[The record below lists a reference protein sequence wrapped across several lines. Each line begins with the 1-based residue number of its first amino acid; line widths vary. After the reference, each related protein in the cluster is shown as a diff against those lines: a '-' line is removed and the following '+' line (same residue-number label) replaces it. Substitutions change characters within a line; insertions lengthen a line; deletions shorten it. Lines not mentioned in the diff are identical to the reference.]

1 MIQYEKS
8 RRRWRNAENR
18 LVRCQRFRRS
28 QKKLKVLKRAELLA
42 SGWEVN
48 KIKAIKILKENI
60 IEILYVLG
68 ILCIST
74 AGFLTDIKMG
84 FFVFRNYA
92 GSSCN
97 AGIKKRSLE
106 KYGNTF

>member
-1 MIQYEKS
+1 MEMEE
-8 RRRWRNAENR
+8 RRESTCSMP
-18 LVRCQRFRRS
+18 VFSPQS
-28 QKKLKVLKRAELLA
+28 EKLKVLKRAELLA

-60 IEILYVLG
+60 IEILYFLG

-84 FFVFRNYA
+84 FL
-92 GSSCN
+92 SL
-97 AGIKKRSLE
+97 GIMLVAVATLALKK
-106 KYGNTF
+106 GV